1 MSSDREPEASQTNVW
16 SMLDDC
22 EFLLRPGY
30 KFPFTIS
37 YKQLRQLVNK
47 EVRKI
52 GSDPMRP
59 RIRNYVEIHG
69 QKVPRRVTFYCCHGS
84 RSHQKVSQAHTD
96 STKNPSDAKV
106 DLYTGCPCCFS
117 IIFEKDFDSLY
128 RWKVAEADLE
138 SPGRR
143 LKSCFQHRGHP
154 KRLPAVGHGFSA
166 LRYECPIEF
175 WNQQPIWNSQG
186 MWQIPQL
193 EFMWPLNHFKI

>member
-1 MSSDREPEASQTNVW
+1 
-16 SMLDDC
+16 MLDDC
-22 EFLLRPGY
+22 RFLLRPGY
-30 KFPFTIS
+30 KFPFTIN
-37 YKQLRQLVNK
+37 YNQLRQLVNK

-69 QKVPRRVTFYCCHGS
+69 QKVPKRVTFYCCHGR
-84 RSHQKVSQAHTD
+84 RSQQK
-96 STKNPSDAKV
+96 NLSDAKV
-106 DLYTGCPCCFS
+106 DLTQDTRSLYTGCPCSFS
-117 IIFEKDFDSLY
+117 IIFEKDLDSLY

-138 SPGRR
+138 SHGRP

-154 KRLPAVGHGFSA
+154 KRLPAVELGFSA
-166 LRYECPIEF
+166 LRYPIEF

-193 EFMWPLNHFKI
+193 QNIWPLHLIPDTR